1 MQNVIIY
8 SDGAARGNPN
18 GPGGYGT
25 VIQYTDTSG
34 TLHEKELSEGF
45 NPTTNNRME
54 LLGAIAGLEALRF
67 RCHVDLY
74 SDSSYLINSF
84 NSHWISGWMKNG
96 WKTASGQRVKNQ
108 DLWRR
113 LLSAMEPHE
122 VVFHWVKGHN
132 GHEGNERCDRLA
144 TSAADAQTQKK
155 PNLEILQIPQHSRN
169 KNKE

>member
-54 LLGAIAGLEALRF
+54 LLGAIAGLEAL
-67 RCHVDLY
+67 
-74 SDSSYLINSF
+74 SF